1 LLSCL
6 SYPAILAQHVQLRNL
21 TIYDTAGKIETA
33 LSSPPSNG
41 MGSALF
47 GGSGT
52 LTKLKV
58 SGFRKGTQ
66 DSTNRKIF
74 RAALTIAV
82 VSTLA
87 RGGAVFKDLV
97 IAHIFGRSDAL
108 DAFLI
113 AFLLP
118 AFVLN
123 LVMGSLGSALIPV
136 LIETRQK
143 SGAEAEQK
151 LLSSMMLLSMSF
163 LILIAALLG
172 LFAPF
177 YLPFLGSNFSRD
189 KLLLTREIL
198 YCILPFVVFSG
209 LATFVS
215 GVLSAYKKFALPALV
230 PIATPLITIAAILCA
245 PKSWSVFTLA
255 IGVVAG
261 GFLEAAILLRLL
273 KTCGMHFRL
282 RWYGLDADVRSV
294 LRQYAPVLAGSVL
307 MCSTTVV
314 DQAMAAMLPSGS
326 VAALSYANKIVALLV
341 AIGATALST
350 AALPYFSH
358 MVAEQDWAGCRHTL
372 KRYTALTLAT
382 TVPLTLALIALSH
395 PLIRLVFQR
404 GAFTAVDTD
413 LVSHVQVFY
422 FIQIPFYMCGMLF
435 VRFLSSIRRN
445 DVLMYGSAIS
455 LALDISLNLV
465 LMRRMGIAGIALS
478 TSLVYVVA
486 FVILGALSV
495 RLLRQRYF
503 NAAVALGAEAAR

>member
-1 LLSCL
+1 M
-6 SYPAILAQHVQLRNL
+6 AQQE
-21 TIYDTAGKIETA
+21 KIQNAA
-33 LSSPPSNG
+33 LIRPSNG
-41 MGSALF
+41 MESASS
-47 GGSGT
+47 GGSIP
-52 LTKLKV
+52 LVDSKISV
-58 SGFRKGTQ
+58 FRKNGH

-74 RAALTIAV
+74 RAALTIGLVGAV
-82 VSTLA
+82 A
-87 RGGAVFKDLV
+87 KGGAILKDLV
-97 IAHIFGRSDAL
+97 VAHVFGRSDAL

-113 AFLLP
+113 AFLVP
-118 AFVLN
+118 SFVLA
-123 LVMGSLGSALIPV
+123 LVMSSLGSALIPV
-136 LIETRQK
+136 LVETRQK

-163 LILIAALLG
+163 LILIATLLG
-172 LFAPF
+172 FFAPF
-177 YLPFLGSNFSRD
+177 YLPVLGSSFTMS
-189 KLLLTREIL
+189 KLVLTRKIL
-198 YCILPFVVFSG
+198 YCLLPFMVFSG

-230 PIATPLITIAAILCA
+230 PIATPLITIAAILWA
-245 PKSWSVFTLA
+245 PKSWSVFTLV
-255 IGVVAG
+255 IGVVVG

-273 KTCGMHFRL
+273 KICGMHFRL
-282 RWYGLDADVRSV
+282 RWHGLDADVRAV

-326 VAALSYANKIVALLV
+326 VAALSYANKIVALIV

-350 AALPYFSH
+350 AILPYFSH

-372 KRYTALTLAT
+372 KRYTGLTLVT
-382 TVPLTLALIALSH
+382 TMPLMLALIALSH

-486 FVILGALSV
+486 FIILGALSV
-495 RLLRQRYF
+495 RLLRQKHV
-503 NAAVALGAEAAR
+503 NAAVALGAGAAR